1 LTVKQRP
8 SNQVNV
14 PNQKTI
20 ETMVMA
26 DRDEELETFDNLD
39 HLFASWEQ
47 LGNKNIM
54 GPVALTKPLE
64 PESKR
69 EILSRLLEESQ
80 SIICRDTNAAD
91 SQDFLYGEN
100 GMPSCG

>member
-1 LTVKQRP
+1 MKERP

-26 DRDEELETFDNLD
+26 DRDEELETIDNLHD
-39 HLFASWEQ
+39 IFARWEQ
-47 LGNKNIM
+47 LGNQNIM
-54 GPVALTKPLE
+54 GPVTSPKPLD

-91 SQDFLYGEN
+91 SQDFLYGED
-100 GMPSCG
+100 GMPSCE

>member
-1 LTVKQRP
+1 MQPT
-8 SNQVNV
+8 NQLKV

-26 DRDEELETFDNLD
+26 DREVELETFDKLND
-39 HLFASWEQ
+39 LFASWEQ
-47 LGNKNIM
+47 LGNKNITR
-54 GPVALTKPLE
+54 PLTSPKPLE

-80 SIICRDTNAAD
+80 SIICRDTSAAD
-91 SQDFLYGEN
+91 SQDFLYGED